1 VDVKI
6 IKEQLADD
14 ASLRKN
20 LLQNIYS
27 ENEND
32 NENLFTKDE
41 DEVFFN
47 FLNVIM

>member
-6 IKEQLADD
+6 IKEQLADE
-14 ASLRKN
+14 ASLRRH
-20 LLQNIYS
+20 LLQNIDS
-27 ENEND
+27 ENENE
-32 NENLFTKDE
+32 NVNLFTKDE